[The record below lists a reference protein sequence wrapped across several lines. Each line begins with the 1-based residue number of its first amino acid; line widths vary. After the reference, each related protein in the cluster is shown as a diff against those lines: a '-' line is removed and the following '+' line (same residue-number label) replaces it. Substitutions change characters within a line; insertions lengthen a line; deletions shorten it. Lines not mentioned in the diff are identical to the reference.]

1 MYGFPYG
8 GGLSLIKQ
16 VPTVTDYT
24 SYVEMI
30 LRKKRYGMMRRK
42 RG

>member
-8 GGLSLIKQ
+8 GGLTLIKG
-16 VPTVTDYT
+16 VPIVTDYT
-24 SYVEMI
+24 SYVESL

-42 RG
+42 